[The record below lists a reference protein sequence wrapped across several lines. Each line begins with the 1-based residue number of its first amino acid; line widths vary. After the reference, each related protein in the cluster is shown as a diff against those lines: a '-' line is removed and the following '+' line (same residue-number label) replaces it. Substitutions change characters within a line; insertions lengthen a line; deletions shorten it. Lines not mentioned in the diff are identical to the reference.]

1 MKNQPTKEMLIKF
14 ARRHTLD
21 IDGYYQDEKERD
33 PHKREIDAIVRQLKA
48 VRKQRDSFRK
58 QRDELINDMAEVTRK
73 AEAWDKLKE
82 EKMND
87 YKRYSK
93 KLEEAWGFDYITRPI
108 ENYLGEMELILKRM
122 DQLDGTHEFQHLLSD
137 LEEQ

>member
-58 QRDELINDMAEVTRK
+58 QRDELINDMAEVKRK
-73 AEAWDKLKE
+73 AKAFDEVRETIKDF
-82 EKMND
+82 EKANSRA
-87 YKRYSK
+87 YPT
-93 KLEEAWGFDYITRPI
+93 LV
-108 ENYLGEMELILKRM
+108 NVLLKRIVNEYEE
-122 DQLDGTHEFQHLLSD
+122 DNHEG
-137 LEEQ
+137 

>member
-1 MKNQPTKEMLIKF
+1 MAEVKLSIEEYHNVVKNLNTLIKKLYD
-14 ARRHTLD
+14 TTKKCND
-21 IDGYYQDEKERD
+21 Y
-33 PHKREIDAIVRQLKA
+33 KR
-48 VRKQRDSFRK
+48 
-58 QRDELINDMAEVTRK
+58 QRDELINDMAEIKKK
-73 AEAWDKLKE
+73 AEAWDKLKK

-108 ENYLGEMELILKRM
+108 ENYLGEMEIILKRM
-122 DQLDGTHEFQHLLSD
+122 DQLDGTHEFRNLLSD

>member
-1 MKNQPTKEMLIKF
+1 MAEVKLSLEEYHNLFKGLNTLIKKLYEM
-14 ARRHTLD
+14 A
-21 IDGYYQDEKERD
+21 KEGND
-33 PHKREIDAIVRQLKA
+33 YKR
-48 VRKQRDSFRK
+48 
-58 QRDELINDMAEVTRK
+58 QRDELINDMAETKRK

-93 KLEEAWGFDYITRPI
+93 ELEEAWGFDYITRPI
-108 ENYLGEMELILKRM
+108 ENHLGEMEIILQRM
-122 DQLDGTHEFQHLLSD
+122 DQLDGTHEFRNLLSD